1 MDRAGQQVSLILSF
15 SCSISYFSV
24 RHLAERVEDIF
35 YQRPADNEGL
45 QMKYLAMRADETGGI
60 MKMEDLEIVYRDVG
74 MSRYY
79 IAKPNKNC
87 DISVYDANGVVK
99 ERPLHCV
106 TEHLTRG
113 LKMSKFTP
121 R

>member
-1 MDRAGQQVSLILSF
+1 MDRAGQQVRLIPSF
-15 SCSISYFSV
+15 SCSISYFSA

-45 QMKYLAMRADETGGI
+45 QMKYLVMRADETGGI

-74 MSRYY
+74 MRWTVAS
-79 IAKPNKNC
+79 KLNC
-87 DISVYDANGVVK
+87 HISVYDAHGVAK
-99 ERPLHCV
+99 ERPQHCV
-106 TEHLTRG
+106 TEQLTRG
-113 LKMSKFTP
+113 LKLSKFTP

>member
-1 MDRAGQQVSLILSF
+1 MDRAGQQVRLIPSF
-15 SCSISYFSV
+15 SCSISYFSA

-45 QMKYLAMRADETGGI
+45 QMKYLVMRADETGGI

-79 IAKPNKNC
+79 IAKPSKNC
-87 DISVYDANGVVK
+87 DTGCFF
-99 ERPLHCV
+99 LHWASPKML
-106 TEHLTRG
+106 EYPNWASQKK
-113 LKMSKFTP
+113 LKYLDWASP
-121 R
+121 

>member
-1 MDRAGQQVSLILSF
+1 MDRAGQQVRLIPSF
-15 SCSISYFSV
+15 SCSISYFSA

-45 QMKYLAMRADETGGI
+45 QMKYLVMRADETGGI

-79 IAKPNKNC
+79 IAKPSKNC
-87 DISVYDANGVVK
+87 DTGCFFFTGP
-99 ERPLHCV
+99 PLKCWSIP
-106 TEHLTRG
+106 TGPPKKR
-113 LKMSKFTP
+113 
-121 R
+121 

>member
-1 MDRAGQQVSLILSF
+1 MDRAGQQVRLIPSF
-15 SCSISYFSV
+15 SCSISYFSA

-45 QMKYLAMRADETGGI
+45 QMKYLVMRADETGGI

-79 IAKPNKNC
+79 IAKPSKNC
-87 DISVYDANGVVK
+87 DTGCFFFTGP
-99 ERPLHCV
+99 PLKSPKS
-106 TEHLTRG
+106 R
-113 LKMSKFTP
+113 
-121 R
+121 